1 MKKLIDIALLKVK
14 ITLKDKTAL
23 AWMFIAPLIFIII
36 LVWGFGSGDKSEGN
50 YPITITNVDKG
61 YYSEELITML
71 KKDKAFE
78 VTECDYEK
86 AKKIVEDG
94 NAAMG
99 IIIPNGFSNSIE
111 KEEKIQIELLKLQNN
126 ESTASI
132 TTVINNYISQINIKY
147 KAKDAVASILYGI
160 ENIDNKER
168 IDGKKVMETS
178 LLNNMNSPKI
188 KYSIKSTTENEKKN
202 IDSLSYS
209 SLGILVM
216 FIGLFLSGDSGAI
229 LEEKDINTWYRIKST
244 PTKQYSFLGGHVL
257 GNFILGWIQVG
268 LLIIISRYIFNINW
282 GNSILG
288 LFILFSTFILSIIG
302 LGTFLASLVDSKA
315 QLSALSPITTMPAS
329 LLAGCMWPIE
339 IMPDIMITI
348 SNFVPQRWVIK
359 GMTDLISRGGT
370 ISSIYIPSA
379 VLLLFAVIFF
389 ILGLTVNQLKIENV

>member
-36 LVWGFGSGDKSEGN
+36 LVWGFGSGDKSDGI
-50 YPITITNVDKG
+50 YPITIINMDKG
-61 YYSEELITML
+61 YYSKELITML

-188 KYSIKSTTENEKKN
+188 KYSIKSITENEKKN

-244 PTKQYSFLGGHVL
+244 PTKQYSLLGGHVL
-257 GNFILGWIQVG
+257 GNFILGWIQVS

-282 GNSILG
+282 GNSTLG
-288 LFILFSTFILSIIG
+288 LFILFSAFILSIIG
-302 LGTFLASLVDSKA
+302 LGTFLSSLVDSKA

-359 GMTDLISRGGT
+359 GMTDLISRGGS

-389 ILGLTVNQLKIENV
+389 IVGLTVNQLKIENG